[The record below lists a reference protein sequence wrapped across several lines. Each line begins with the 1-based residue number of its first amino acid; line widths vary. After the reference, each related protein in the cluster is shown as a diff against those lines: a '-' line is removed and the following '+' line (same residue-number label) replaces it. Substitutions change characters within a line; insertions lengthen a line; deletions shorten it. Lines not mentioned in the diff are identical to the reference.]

1 MGTRGCYGFRKN
13 GIDKITYNQY
23 DSYPDCLGRT
33 MVEFCKN
40 TSIQEMN
47 EIFDR
52 IILVDGYDKPTPEQ
66 ITACRSYYNGNVGRQ
81 SPDDWYCLLR
91 EAQGEPNAY
100 KNGLRYMID
109 SHEFIKD
116 SLFCEYA
123 YIIDLN
129 TNKLEFY
136 VGFQMQPDIHNRY
149 GTDSDRGYY
158 PCKMKASYSLKPQFW
173 SKRTVESVVEKMN
186 KACGTND

>member
-13 GIDKITYNQY
+13 GIDKITYNHW

-52 IILVDGYDKPTPEQ
+52 LILVNESDKPTAEQ
-66 ITACRSYYNGNVGRQ
+66 YEECKQYVNTWSIGG
-81 SPDDWYCLLR
+81 WYSLLR
-91 EAQGEPNAY
+91 DAQGEPKAY

-109 SHEFIKD
+109 SHDFIKD

-123 YIIDLN
+123 YIINLD
-129 TNKLEFY
+129 TNKLELWK
-136 VGFQMQPDIHNRY
+136 GFRREPDIHNRY
-149 GTDSDRGYY
+149 GMEKTDGYY
-158 PCKMKASYSLKPQFW
+158 PCKMVASYSLKPQFW
-173 SKRTVESVVEKMN
+173 DKRTVDNVVEKMS
-186 KACGTND
+186 KACGTDD

>member
-13 GIDKITYNQY
+13 GIDKITYNHY

-40 TSIQEMN
+40 TSIEEMN

-52 IILVDGYDKPTPEQ
+52 LVLVDENDKPTPEQ
-66 ITACRSYYNGNVGRQ
+66 ITACSPYYSGCVGRQ

-123 YIIDLN
+123 YIINLDV
-129 TNKLEFY
+129 NKLEFWR
-136 VGFQMQPDIHNRY
+136 GFQSKLHKGCRY
-149 GTDSDRGYY
+149 GTEKHSGYY
-158 PCKMKASYSLKPQFW
+158 PCKMVASYSLKPGHFN
-173 SKRTVESVVEKMN
+173 KRTVESVVENMN
-186 KACGTND
+186 KACGNND

>member
-23 DSYPDCLGRT
+23 DSYPDGLGRT
-33 MVEFCKN
+33 MVEFCKG
-40 TSIQEMN
+40 TSIKKMN

-52 IILVDGYDKPTPEQ
+52 IILVNENDKPTFEQ
-66 ITACRSYYNGNVGRQ
+66 IEECGRYYNGSVGTQ
-81 SPDDWYCLLR
+81 SPNDWYCLLR
-91 EAQGEPNAY
+91 EAQGEPDEY
-100 KNGLRYMID
+100 KRGLRYMTD
-109 SHEFIKD
+109 SHDFIKD

-123 YIIDLN
+123 YIINID
-129 TNKLEFY
+129 TNKLELWR
-136 VGFQMQPDIHNRY
+136 GFQRKPDIHNRY
-149 GTDSDRGYY
+149 GMEKTDGYY
-158 PCKMKASYSLKPQFW
+158 PCKMVASYSLKPQFW